1 MNFDASLSV
10 KNNNELV
17 TGVSVY
23 PNPAADKAEV
33 SFNLNAAS
41 DVTINVVDLNGKV
54 VNSNVLKNLAV
65 GANSTSLNVANLANG
80 VYSVV
85 IKSNDSTVTKK
96 LVVR

>member
-1 MNFDASLSV
+1 MNFDPSLSV

-17 TGVSVY
+17 SGVSVY
-23 PNPAADKAEV
+23 PNPAADNAEV

-41 DVTINVVDLNGKV
+41 DVTINVVDVNGKV